1 LLFVHQFE
9 TLFRNKPST
18 KMDLHENRRNK
29 FSRIIMASSKLEPFG
44 PVSVSGIDIFQT
56 RQLEAFTFLVR
67 VLYQSDPLKYCPVR
81 DFFGYITLVSG
92 LQWTTGYVF
101 IVFLRFLSFLAFLS
115 FFVLRF
121 CLDCFRKPFEYLLH
135 TLGFVFWKV
144 PPDKHPFPNEICVF
158 FQAKSSSPYIFAT
171 KFFEEQ
177 PLNTRYHRQILAG
190 FFIRRH
196 VLFLSDLIVFFR
208 A

>member
-135 TLGFVFWKV
+135 TPWLCFFGKYHPTNTLFPTKFVFFFKQNRQV
-144 PPDKHPFPNEICVF
+144 HTFSPPSFSKNN
-158 FQAKSSSPYIFAT
+158 
-171 KFFEEQ
+171 
-177 PLNTRYHRQILAG
+177 L
-190 FFIRRH
+190 
-196 VLFLSDLIVFFR
+196 
-208 A
+208 